1 MGALFI
7 PSNWKLMCRILLPS
21 SSSPLHLHL
30 GLRIPKRWHHQQ
42 LLEWISNT
50 YQARDDPLKLI
61 HRASKETTRY
71 DRQIKKVRLGWTLQ
85 KRAQTP
91 HGGYFWSN
99 GFWLDS

>member
-1 MGALFI
+1 MQEA
-7 PSNWKLMCRILLPS
+7 RIHCKWGPDLYQATGNSCAAFFS
-21 SSSPLHLHL
+21 SLHLHL

-91 HGGYFWSN
+91 HGRYFWSN
-99 GFWLDS
+99 